1 MTETGSEKFLPD
13 LTRTLAGGI
22 LTFVGALAI
31 ISGSAFLINGAINGA
46 ERPDLIFFS
55 AVACAG
61 LILCAGAIFLNTRS
75 LDDGQD

>member
-13 LTRTLAGGI
+13 LARTLACGI

-31 ISGSAFLINGAINGA
+31 ISGSVFLINGA
-46 ERPDLIFFS
+46 ERPDLIFFG

-61 LILCAGAIFLNTRS
+61 IILCAGAIFLAGAPGKR
-75 LDDGQD
+75 QARQ